1 MFSYLNKKFRFLQ
14 NKNYKKNNNNS
25 NPTFEKN
32 ELKLSSNLTK
42 NIDTLKNI
50 MGLSSDIIYR
60 EFSFGS
66 KMHFNAALIFLK
78 GMTEKK
84 TINETIMN
92 SFMYSDKINSLE
104 NNISN
109 KILDILKDRLISVGD
124 VKENDNINE
133 LIASCLS
140 GNTIF
145 LLDGSNKAL
154 IVETQGWES
163 RGIQEAKTDAVVR
176 GPREAFCETLNTNM
190 TLIRRKIKNPN
201 LTFEN
206 MRIGKQTDTDI
217 CIVYLKGVVNQK
229 LIDEVHTRL
238 NRINTDSILESGYIE
253 QFIEDEPF
261 SIFPTVG
268 NSEKPDI
275 IAAKI
280 LEGRIAILID
290 GTPFVLTVP
299 LLFLEGFQSSED
311 YYSRPF
317 YASFIRLL
325 RFISFSLSIL
335 APVTYVVLSTFHQE
349 LIPTTLLFT
358 MASSHEGVPFPAFLE
373 ALLMMMA
380 FEILR
385 EAGVRLPR
393 NVGQAVSI
401 VGALVIGEAAVAAGL
416 VGGIMV
422 VVVAL
427 TAIASFVVPSYIDVT
442 SILRLLLLF
451 LGAFLGIYGV
461 GIGILAI
468 LVHLVSL
475 RSFGAPYLSPFAPV
489 TPRDLKDTFVRFP
502 LWSMI
507 TRPRVIGWHNLKRRK
522 NGNKPEKPSKQNSGG
537 ENYEK

>member
-154 IVETQGWES
+154 IVETQGWKS

-176 GPREAFCETLNTNM
+176 GPREAFCETLSTNM

-373 ALLMMMA
+373 ALLMMIA

-385 EAGVRLPR
+385 EAGIRLPR

-507 TRPRVIGWHNLKRRK
+507 TRPRVIGWNNLKRRK

>member
-176 GPREAFCETLNTNM
+176 GPREAFCETLSTNM

-451 LGAFLGIYGV
+451 LGASLGIYGV

-475 RSFGAPYLSPFAPV
+475 RSFGSPYLSPFAPV

-537 ENYEK
+537 KNYEK

>member
-42 NIDTLKNI
+42 NINTLKNI

-145 LLDGSNKAL
+145 LLDGSTKAL

-176 GPREAFCETLNTNM
+176 GPREAFCETLSTNM

-373 ALLMMMA
+373 ALLMMIA

>member
-14 NKNYKKNNNNS
+14 DKNYKKNNNNS

-32 ELKLSSNLTK
+32 ELKLSSSLTK
-42 NIDTLKNI
+42 NINTLKNI

-109 KILDILKDRLISVGD
+109 KILHILKDRLISVGD

-275 IAAKI
+275 VAAKI
-280 LEGRIAILID
+280 LEGRVAILID

-325 RFISFSLSIL
+325 RFISFSVSIL

-373 ALLMMMA
+373 ALFMMMA

-427 TAIASFVVPSYIDVT
+427 TAIASFVVPAYTDVT

-461 GIGILAI
+461 GIGTLAI

-475 RSFGAPYLSPFAPV
+475 RSFGSPYLSPFSPV
-489 TPRDLKDTFVRFP
+489 TPRDLKDSFVRFP

-507 TRPRVIGWHNLKRRK
+507 TRPRVISWHNLKRRK

-537 ENYEK
+537 KSYEK